1 MTVEGKT
8 FKGLLMVR
16 DLSQNGDIRGLNA
29 IYDVDHLTSTKVT
42 LKWDDILIDD
52 DKSSLIGDESSL
64 NLYDDFYSLNLFVA
78 EINENGSDLKEKLV
92 RKKLIGNSVQMSLSE
107 LMDFDAQPKFVKK
120 VFVILRQGSK
130 IVKATSFLLLNKRT
144 QPFQVRKANFLFFFN

>member
-1 MTVEGKT
+1 
-8 FKGLLMVR
+8 MVR

-64 NLYDDFYSLNLFVA
+64 NLYVA

-120 VFVILRQGSK
+120 VFLILRQGSK

-144 QPFQVRKANFLFFFN
+144 QPFQVRKQTIF

>member
-8 FKGLLMVR
+8 FKGLLMVK

-42 LKWDDILIDD
+42 LKWDNI
-52 DKSSLIGDESSL
+52 LIGDVSPL
-64 NLYDDFYSLNLFVA
+64 NLYDDFSPLNLYVA
-78 EINENGSDLKEKLV
+78 GINENGSDLKEKLV
-92 RKKLIGNSVQMSLSE
+92 RKKLIGNSVQMSLFE

-120 VFVILRQGSK
+120 VFLILRQDSK

-144 QPFQVRKANFLFFFN
+144 QPFQVRKQTIF